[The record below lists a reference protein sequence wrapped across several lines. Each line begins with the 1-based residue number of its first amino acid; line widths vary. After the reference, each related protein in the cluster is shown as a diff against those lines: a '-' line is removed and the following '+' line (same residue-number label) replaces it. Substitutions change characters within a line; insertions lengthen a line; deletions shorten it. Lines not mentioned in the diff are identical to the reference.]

1 MTVYMYFTSIPTHYE
16 TNATIHSKAILSNA
30 SVLKSPHNFW
40 WGTYFFIRFE
50 GRWEACSVFDAV
62 EAPLGEEVFGG
73 KPVLSAAEKD
83 LTSKLSYPVLFKT
96 LNSEQAAIV
105 ASSTGITNKVI
116 SDRLYNVEQIAL
128 ASMGPN
134 SIIDDA
140 QKVLYPSV
148 YDIAP

>member
-1 MTVYMYFTSIPTHYE
+1 M
-16 TNATIHSKAILSNA
+16 
-30 SVLKSPHNFW
+30 
-40 WGTYFFIRFE
+40 IRFE

-73 KPVLSAAEKD
+73 KPVLKAAEKD

-96 LNSEQAAIV
+96 LNTEQAAIV
-105 ASSTGITNKVI
+105 ASTTGITNKVI

-134 SIIDDA
+134 SIIDDV
-140 QKVLYPSV
+140 QKVFVSHISRFLAVVFILCTLSFIVVVIWITFFYVHSYREGCNRLECV
-148 YDIAP
+148 AFSN

>member
-1 MTVYMYFTSIPTHYE
+1 MVAYI
-16 TNATIHSKAILSNA
+16 
-30 SVLKSPHNFW
+30 
-40 WGTYFFIRFE
+40 FFARFE

-73 KPVLSAAEKD
+73 KPVLNAAEKD

-105 ASSTGITNKVI
+105 QGSTGITNKVI

-140 QKVLYPSV
+140 QKVLHCQI
-148 YDIAP
+148 YDVAPWR

>member
-1 MTVYMYFTSIPTHYE
+1 MHISLE
-16 TNATIHSKAILSNA
+16 
-30 SVLKSPHNFW
+30 LKSRMSIIQVGKLNVSKYKVNGLNSLTWAISQLGIILNVRIFH
-40 WGTYFFIRFE
+40 RFE

-73 KPVLSAAEKD
+73 KPVLTAAEKD
-83 LTSKLSYPVLFKT
+83 LQSKLSYPVLFKT
-96 LNSEQAAIV
+96 LMPDQIPAVVSAGISNS
-105 ASSTGITNKVI
+105 VI

-140 QKVLYPSV
+140 QKVH
-148 YDIAP
+148 IAWEHLF